1 MTRNLLFA
9 TTAAIGLVFAA
20 PQALAVD
27 VDALVGEILA
37 EQGVPLELHQ
47 AFAEAVANPAEPLAV
62 ELDRPIVI
70 GNTSPSFDVSDGWR
84 RYYWAL
90 RNRLEEAGIP
100 HEVSFQSASRHDAHG
115 EQLAQVESMIASGVD
130 YIVLGPTELDAQ
142 QVAIRQIHE
151 AGIPLIIMNH
161 SRRLDWDDQ
170 TLLYTAFDHEVGGVI
185 TGEWL
190 NERLGGSGNLAFLRI
205 LPGDM
210 DDQRF
215 GGIMGM
221 LEGGDYNVVDETFAH
236 CERQRAFDAAE
247 SIMAAHPDL
256 DMLVGL
262 CSANAMGAAPAVGA
276 MNPEVQVIGFGG
288 TPDEVD
294 AMLQGRMAGSVFRLI
309 DDAGVAA
316 AHAIQLHLEGRED
329 EIPRVFTGE
338 YVMIDDTWTQER
350 VDEINIYAERYT
362 KDAPLRP

>member
-9 TTAAIGLVFAA
+9 TTAVVSL
-20 PQALAVD
+20 ALAGGPANAVD

-47 AFAEAVANPAEPLAV
+47 AFAAAVGEPAPPVAV
-62 ELDRPIVI
+62 DVDAPIVI
-70 GNTSPSFDVSDGWR
+70 GYASPSFDVSDGWR
-84 RYYWAL
+84 RYYWAM
-90 RNRLEEAGIP
+90 RNRLDEAGIP
-100 HEVSFQSASRHDAHG
+100 FEVTFQSASRHDAHG
-115 EQLAQVESMIASGVD
+115 EQLAQIESMIASGVD
-130 YIVLGPTELDAQ
+130 YIILGPTELEAQ
-142 QVAIRQIHE
+142 QVAIRQVHE

-161 SRRLDWDDQ
+161 SRRLDWDDE
-170 TLLYTAFDHEVGGVI
+170 TLLYTAFDHQVGGVI

-205 LPGDM
+205 IPGDM

-221 LEGGDYNVVDETFAH
+221 LEGGDYTVVDETFAQ

-247 SIMAAHPDL
+247 SILAAHPDL

-262 CSANAMGAAPAVGA
+262 CSANAMGAAPAVGGMGA
-276 MNPEVQVIGFGG
+276 DVQVIGFGG

-294 AMLQGRMAGSVFRLI
+294 AMLAGRMAGSVFRLI

-316 AHAIQLHLEGRED
+316 AHAIHLHLEGRTD
-329 EIPRVFTGE
+329 EIPRIFTGE